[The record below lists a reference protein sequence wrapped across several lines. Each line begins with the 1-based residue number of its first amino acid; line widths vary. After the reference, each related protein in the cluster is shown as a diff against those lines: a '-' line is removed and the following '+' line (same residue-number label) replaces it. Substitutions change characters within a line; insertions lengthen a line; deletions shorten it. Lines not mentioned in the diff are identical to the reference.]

1 MADGSAA
8 APWLVLPAVG
18 AAIGYFTNWLAVQM
32 LFHPRRPRRILGITV
47 QGLIPRRQADL
58 AASVARTVEEE
69 LLSVEEIQSLVTR
82 LAESERVR
90 SLLHTRIDS
99 LIEEQLRGFG
109 PLVRA
114 FVTQDLIDK
123 LKARIE
129 KEIVLFIEGLSGELH
144 RGLGEHLDIHE
155 MVRSRMIAFPLER
168 LEEIVQRIAKREL
181 STIEWL
187 GGVLGALI
195 GLIEAAIVTL
205 L

>member
-1 MADGSAA
+1 MTLTS
-8 APWLVLPAVG
+8 WIVLPAVG
-18 AAIGYFTNWLAVQM
+18 AGIGYVTNWLAVKM
-32 LFHPRRPRRILGITV
+32 LFRPREPRKILGVTF
-47 QGLIPRRQADL
+47 QGLVPRRQADL

-69 LLSVEEIQSLVTR
+69 LLSVEEIQALVTR

-90 SLLHTRIDS
+90 ALLHGRIDTV
-99 LIEEQLRGFG
+99 IEEQLRGFG

-129 KEIVLFIEGLSGELH
+129 KEIVIFIEGLSGELH

-155 MVRSRMIAFPLER
+155 MVRSRMVAFPLER
-168 LEEIVQRIAKREL
+168 LEEIVHKIAKKEL
-181 STIEWL
+181 RHIEVL

-195 GLIEAAIVTL
+195 GLVEAAIVAAM
-205 L
+205 